1 MENKLFRKINRKIRK
16 YNTLKIYKKIN
27 NKNMDTNKKT
37 NYTNT
42 GNNNNNR
49 QGHRKPLSTKSSA
62 RSSYSSMSKKSTSR
76 PPIRNRKN
84 SGPKFET
91 KISEATEIAHIPA
104 LAEDSI
110 RIINLGGVEEIGR
123 NMSCIE
129 YKDSIVIVDC
139 GFQFS
144 ESTTPGIECILP
156 NTRYLEENKHKI
168 KGMLITHAHL
178 DHIGAIPYILPRI
191 GNPKIYARQFTSLM
205 IKKRHEEFP
214 HLDPLNIEVIET
226 SDTVELGD
234 LKAKFFAVSHA
245 IPDSMGIIIETPFGD
260 VVHTGDLRLD
270 HDDNIPTQAEEER
283 YKIFENRNILCLMT
297 DSTNCE
303 NPGFSISDRVV
314 FENIRKIIN
323 DTPGRLLIGTF
334 SSQVERMLE
343 ILKMIESFGK
353 KVVVEGRSIKTNIEV
368 AKVAGLLKA
377 DPNIIIPIEDMDNYP
392 ADKVVILV
400 TGAQGEEFAVLNR
413 AANGMHKYIRL
424 DKKTTILMSSS
435 VVPGNERSV
444 QILKDKLSRKGAHI
458 IHYKTSD
465 VHSSGHANHDE
476 LIWIHKKI
484 HPKFFIPVHGY
495 HYMLR
500 VHADIERELGMS
512 EENIILPDNGM
523 IIEIQNA
530 GQKIVSLKEFAPN
543 EMIIVDG
550 MSVGKIQDVVM
561 RDRQALAE
569 DGMFVVIGVIDNHT
583 KRLKKSPDLIS
594 RGFVYL
600 KESQDLLWETRSL
613 AKKIIEDCLD
623 KNANATM
630 DDIKNELNETIS
642 KFLLQK
648 TAKRPVIIPVIIV
661 V

>member
-1 MENKLFRKINRKIRK
+1 MN
-16 YNTLKIYKKIN
+16 IYK
-27 NKNMDTNKKT
+27 NKNSRSINKNIRNKKT
-37 NYTNT
+37 TSSR
-42 GNNNNNR
+42 G
-49 QGHRKPLSTKSSA
+49 TKEKIV
-62 RSSYSSMSKKSTSR
+62 RSSYASMSRRSTSR

-84 SGPKFET
+84 AGPKFET
-91 KISEATEIAHIPA
+91 KISETTELAHIPP
-104 LAEDSI
+104 LATDSI

-129 YKDSIVIVDC
+129 YKDSIIVIDC

-168 KGMLITHAHL
+168 KGILITHGHL

-191 GNPKIYARQFTSLM
+191 GNPKIYARQFTALM

-214 HLDPLNIEVIET
+214 HLDPINLEIIET
-226 SDTVELGD
+226 ESTVELGD

-245 IPDSMGIIIETPFGD
+245 IPDSMGLIIETPYGD
-260 VVHTGDLRLD
+260 IVHTGDLRLD
-270 HDDNIPTQAEEER
+270 HDNNIPTQIEIER
-283 YKIFENRNILCLMT
+283 YKIFENRKVLCLLT

-314 FENIRKIIN
+314 FENIRKIIR
-323 DTPGRLLIGTF
+323 DTQGRLIIATF

-343 ILKMIESFGK
+343 IMKMIESYGK
-353 KVVVEGRSIKTNIEV
+353 KIAVEGRSIKTNIEV
-368 AKVAGLLKA
+368 AKLAGLLKV
-377 DPNIIIPIEDMDNYP
+377 DPKIIIPIEEIDNYP
-392 ADKVVILV
+392 LEKVVILA

-413 AANGMHKYIRL
+413 TANGTHKYIKL
-424 DKKTTILMSSS
+424 NKKTTILMSSS
-435 VVPGNERSV
+435 IVPGNERSV
-444 QILKDKLSRKGAHI
+444 QMLKDKLSRKGAHI

-476 LIWIHKKI
+476 LVWIHKKI
-484 HPKFFIPVHGY
+484 KPKFFIPIHGY

-500 VHADIERELGMS
+500 VHADIQRNLGMP
-512 EENIILPDNGM
+512 EENIIIPDNGM

-530 GQKIVSLKEFAPN
+530 GEKIIALKEFAPN

-561 RDRQALAE
+561 RDRQTLAE
-569 DGMFVVIGVIDNHT
+569 DGMFVIIGVVDGHT
-583 KRLKKSPDLIS
+583 KKLKKSPDLIS

-600 KESQDLLWETRSL
+600 KESQELLYQTRSL
-613 AKKIIEDCLD
+613 AKKIIEENVE
-623 KNANATM
+623 KNINVGM
-630 DDIKNELNETIS
+630 DDIKNELNEAIS

-648 TAKRPVIIPVIIV
+648 TAKRPVIIPVIIMI
-661 V
+661 

>member
-1 MENKLFRKINRKIRK
+1 MENKLCKNINRKITK
-16 YNTLKIYKKIN
+16 HYTLII
-27 NKNMDTNKKT
+27 NKNMINNDNRNK
-37 NYTNT
+37 NQN
-42 GNNNNNR
+42 NNNNNR
-49 QGHRKPLSTKSSA
+49 PPREKSTGSG
-62 RSSYSSMSKKSTSR
+62 RSSYANMSSKKSSGR
-76 PPIRNRKN
+76 PPIRARKN
-84 SGPKFET
+84 AGPKFET
-91 KISEATEIAHIPA
+91 KISEATEIAHIPP
-104 LAEDSI
+104 LAHDSI

-129 YKDSIVIVDC
+129 YKDSIIVVDC

-178 DHIGAIPYILPRI
+178 DHIGGIPYILPRI
-191 GNPKIYARQFTSLM
+191 GNPKIYARQFTALM

-214 HLDPLNIEVIET
+214 HLDPLNIEIIET
-226 SDTVELGD
+226 DDTVNLGD
-234 LKAKFFAVSHA
+234 ITAKFFAVSHA
-245 IPDSMGIIIETPFGD
+245 IPDSMGLIIETPFGD
-260 VVHTGDLRLD
+260 IVHTGDLRLD
-270 HDDNIPTQAEEER
+270 HDNNIPTPAEIER
-283 YKIFENRNILCLMT
+283 YKIFENRNILCLLT

-303 NPGFSISDRVV
+303 NPGFSISDRIV
-314 FENIRKIIN
+314 FENIRKIIK
-323 DTPGRLLIGTF
+323 DTPGRLIVATF

-343 ILKMIESFGK
+343 IMKMIEMYGK
-353 KVVVEGRSIKTNIEV
+353 KIAVEGRSIKTNIEV
-368 AKVAGLLKA
+368 AKMAGMLKVN
-377 DPNIIIPIEDMDNYP
+377 PNIIIPIEEMENYP
-392 ADKVVILV
+392 ADRVVILA

-435 VVPGNERSV
+435 IVPGNERAV
-444 QILKDKLSRKGAHI
+444 QMLKDKLSRRGAHI
-458 IHYKTSD
+458 IHYKTDD

-476 LIWIHKKI
+476 LVWIHKKI

-512 EENIILPDNGM
+512 EENIIIPDNGM
-523 IIEIQNA
+523 IIEIQNG
-530 GQKIVSLKEFAPN
+530 GQKITPLKEFAPN

-561 RDRQALAE
+561 RDRQTLAE

-600 KESQDLLWETRSL
+600 KESQDLLYQTRSL
-613 AKKIIEDCLD
+613 SKKIIEDAIEKD
-623 KNANATM
+623 INISM
-630 DDIKNELNETIS
+630 DDIKNNLSDSVS

>member
-1 MENKLFRKINRKIRK
+1 MN
-16 YNTLKIYKKIN
+16 IN
-27 NKNMDTNKKT
+27 NKRNNMKNNIKNTNIKT
-37 NYTNT
+37 AKE
-42 GNNNNNR
+42 R
-49 QGHRKPLSTKSSA
+49 VS
-62 RSSYSSMSKKSTSR
+62 RSSYANMSKRSSSR
-76 PPIRNRKN
+76 PPIRNKKN

-91 KISEATEIAHIPA
+91 KISEATELAHIPI

-129 YKDSIVIVDC
+129 YKDSIIVIDC

-144 ESTTPGIECILP
+144 ESTTPGVECILP

-168 KGMLITHAHL
+168 KGMLITHGHL

-191 GNPKIYARQFTSLM
+191 GNPKIYSRQFTALM

-214 HLDPLNIEVIET
+214 HLDPLNIEIIET
-226 SDTVELGD
+226 DDVVELGD
-234 LKAKFFAVSHA
+234 FKARFFAVSHA
-245 IPDSMGIIIETPFGD
+245 IPDSMGLIIETPFGD
-260 VVHTGDLRLD
+260 IVHTGDLRLD
-270 HDDNIPTQAEEER
+270 HDNGVPTEAEIER

-303 NPGFSISDRVV
+303 NPGFSLSDRVI
-314 FENIRKIIN
+314 FENIRKIIR
-323 DTPGRLLIGTF
+323 DTKGRLIIATF

-343 ILKMIESFGK
+343 IMKMIEAYGK
-353 KVVVEGRSIKTNIEV
+353 KIVVEGRSIKTNIEISK
-368 AKVAGLLKA
+368 AAGLLKS
-377 DPNIIIPIEDMDNYP
+377 DPNIIIPIEEMENYP
-392 ADKVVILV
+392 EDRVVILS

-413 AANGMHKYIRL
+413 AANGMHKYIKL
-424 DKKTTILMSSS
+424 NKNTSILMSSS
-435 VVPGNERSV
+435 IVPGNERAV
-444 QILKDKLSRKGAHI
+444 QMLKDKLSRRGAHI

-476 LIWIHKKI
+476 LVWIHQKI

-500 VHADIERELGMS
+500 VHADIERSLGMP
-512 EENIILPDNGM
+512 EENIIIPDNGM
-523 IIEIQNA
+523 IVEIQNK
-530 GQKIVSLKEFAPN
+530 GEKIVSLREYAPN
-543 EMIIVDG
+543 EMLIVDG
-550 MSVGKIQDVVM
+550 MNVGKIQDVVM
-561 RDRQALAE
+561 RDRQTLAE

-583 KRLKKSPDLIS
+583 KKLKKSPDLIS

-600 KESQDLLWETRSL
+600 KESQELLYQTRSL
-613 AKKIIEDCLD
+613 SKKIIEEEIN
-623 KNANATM
+623 KNISISM
-630 DDIKNELNETIS
+630 DDIKNHLNEAIS